1 MKISKGIEDCI
12 FVNID
17 RKMEQAMK
25 RWKTL
30 IIWIICLIFI
40 SAGCMNALAQEFVSE
55 KEGVDVIFVMDYSG
69 SMKTNDP
76 QGIAPNMVKAFI
88 DSVHSAD
95 IHIGFVAYND
105 RLLAATSP
113 LPVGSSDERQM
124 LKELIDTAG
133 YSGNTDI
140 GLGLRYAYDLVT
152 QEKERKKVIVLI
164 SDGESDLKGSGTGRL
179 LKDSVL
185 DVEYT
190 AGRCEEENIPIYTI
204 AFGKYDGSAVTLKE
218 LSGRTGAGMYLV
230 EKPETLIEVLYGIFP
245 DNMDYSIQKMTE
257 GVYAPG
263 VQNILLKLDEA
274 YLDELDVLMIS
285 PQTIGAVNI
294 LYGGERLEAVNL
306 NNYAVAKITEI
317 EPKIKELT
325 LQTETVR
332 NQELSIYLIGYRN
345 LTPVLSAP
353 ASAEK
358 RAPLEY
364 EVYFKDKNNRVIVDE
379 AFYKGFECELFI
391 TGPGGKEAAP
401 EALNTEIREGVIQ
414 GEIMPEYSGEYSIE
428 GRLEDD
434 MGAAV
439 FEKASVQVTNRLPSG
454 TLPEGEHHTVLSGDK
469 QYLLDVYF
477 SDPDGDP
484 LTYSIKGV
492 EAGVVK
498 AQISGNILTLTPVK
512 SGYQTVSVL
521 ISDGEDT
528 LEYPYGIMV
537 TPLWK
542 AWWPVLVCLSVALAG
557 ILWKLLHKPKP
568 LLEQLAEEK
577 INNRFCGKLDL
588 YVTRQPEEG
597 KEIPPLSFQ
606 MYKVKDSRMTL
617 GALLGKYP
625 EMSDALGLENIHL
638 IADEDRRLVLYH
650 MSEALVMLGNSI
662 VCRQIQYSVSFGD
675 IIYVAS
681 QDGVWELEVH
691 YIAMIQ

>member
-1 MKISKGIEDCI
+1 MSKDIENCIS
-12 FVNID
+12 VNIG
-17 RKMEQAMK
+17 RKMELEMK
-25 RWKTL
+25 RWKIL
-30 IIWIICLIFI
+30 IILINYLIFI
-40 SAGCMNALAQEFVSE
+40 LTGCMNAFAQEYISE

-76 QGIAPNMVKAFI
+76 RDIAQNMVKAFI

-95 IHIGFVAYND
+95 IRIGFVAYND
-105 RLLAATSP
+105 RLLSATSP
-113 LPVGSSDERQM
+113 LPVGSSEERQA
-124 LKELIDTAG
+124 LKVLIDAAA

-152 QEKERKKVIVLI
+152 QEKGRKKVIVLI

-179 LKDSVL
+179 LEDSEQ

-190 AGRCEEENIPIYTI
+190 AGRCAEEHIPIYTI
-204 AFGKYDGSAVTLKE
+204 AFGKYDGSEVTLKE
-218 LSGRTGAGMYLV
+218 LSGRTGAAMYPV

-245 DNMDYSIQKMTE
+245 DNMDYSIQKMTD
-257 GVYAPG
+257 GVYASG

-285 PQTIGAVNI
+285 PQTIGAVDI
-294 LYGGERLEAVNL
+294 LYGGERLQAVNL

-317 EPKIKELT
+317 KPDIKALT
-325 LQTETVR
+325 LQTETAR

-353 ASAEK
+353 AFVAK
-358 RAPLEY
+358 RTPLKY
-364 EVYFKDKNNRVIVDE
+364 EVYFKDKNNRVIADE
-379 AFYKGFECELFI
+379 AFYKGFDCELSI
-391 TGPGGKEAAP
+391 SGPEGKEAASA
-401 EALNTEIREGVIQ
+401 ALDTEIREGVIC
-414 GEIMPEYSGEYSIE
+414 GGIMLEHSGEYSIE

-434 MGAAV
+434 IGAAV
-439 FEKASVQVTNRLPSG
+439 FENVSVQVTNRLPSG
-454 TLPEGEHHTVLSGDK
+454 ALPEGEHHTVLSGDK
-469 QYLLDVYF
+469 EYLLDVYF

-484 LTYSIKGV
+484 LTYSVKGG
-492 EAGVVK
+492 EAGIVK
-498 AQISGNILTLTPVK
+498 AQISDNVLTVTPVK
-512 SGYQTVSVL
+512 SGYQTISLL
-521 ISDGEDT
+521 ISDGEET
-528 LEYPYGIMV
+528 FEYSYGIMI

-542 AWWPVLVCLSVALAG
+542 AWQPVFVLLGLAMAG

-588 YVTRQPEEG
+588 YVTGQPEEG
-597 KEIPPLSFQ
+597 EEIPPLSFQ
-606 MYKVKDSRMTL
+606 MYKVKDSRVTL
-617 GALLGKYP
+617 GDLLRKYP

-638 IADEDRRLVLYH
+638 IADEDRRMVLYH

-675 IIYVAS
+675 IIYIAS